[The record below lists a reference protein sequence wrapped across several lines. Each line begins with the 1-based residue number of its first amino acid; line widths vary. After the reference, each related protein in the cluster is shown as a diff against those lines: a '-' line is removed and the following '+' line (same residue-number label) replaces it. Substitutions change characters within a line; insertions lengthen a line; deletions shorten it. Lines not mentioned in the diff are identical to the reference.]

1 MKSANDRHIKRR
13 LQTSS
18 LSTMLSISLVLLMIG
33 SMGLIYLNTTKLTN
47 YIKENIGISLVL
59 NDNIKKVD
67 RLQLQKN
74 LQTSEW
80 VKSTQYISKQQ
91 AAELLKNDLGE
102 DFISFLG
109 FNPLSSS
116 IEVFLNGQFASQ
128 ENFNSLQNELKN
140 NELIDEII
148 IQEDL
153 IDSINTNVSKLS
165 LILISFCILLLIV
178 SIALINNTIRL
189 TVYSKRFI
197 IRTMKLIGATDSFVR
212 KPFIKTGI
220 LQGIFSGLI
229 GVLLLVMILLSIEKE
244 MPELLILQDITS
256 LVLIFVGT
264 FLFGVIIS
272 FVVTRF
278 AVNKYLN
285 MNEKNLYQ

>member
-1 MKSANDRHIKRR
+1 MKATNERHIKRK

-47 YIKENIGISLVL
+47 YIKENIGVSLVL
-59 NDNIKKVD
+59 KDNVKKVD

-74 LQTSEW
+74 LQTSQW
-80 VKSTQYISKQQ
+80 VKSTQYISKQE
-91 AAELLKNDLGE
+91 AADILKNDLGE

-109 FNPLSSS
+109 YNPLSAS
-116 IEVFLNGQFASQ
+116 IEVFLNGQFANKG
-128 ENFNSLQNELKN
+128 NFNSLQNELQN
-140 NELIDEII
+140 NELVDDII

-153 IDSINTNVSKLS
+153 IDSINTNVRKLS
-165 LILISFCILLLIV
+165 LALISFSILLMIV

-189 TVYSKRFI
+189 TVYSKRYI
-197 IRTMKLIGATDSFVR
+197 IRTMKLIGSTDSFVR
-212 KPFIKTGI
+212 KPFLKDGI
-220 LQGIFSGLI
+220 VQGIFSGLI
-229 GVLLLVMILLSIEKE
+229 GILLLVIILLSIEKE
-244 MPELLILQDITS
+244 MPELLILQDLTS
-256 LVLIFVGT
+256 LVLIFIGT
-264 FLFGVIIS
+264 FLFGVLIS
-272 FVVTRF
+272 FVVTRI

>member
-1 MKSANDRHIKRR
+1 MNPVNDRHIKRR

-33 SMGLIYLNTTKLTN
+33 SMGLIYLNTSKLTN

-80 VKSTQYISKQQ
+80 VKSTQYISKQD
-91 AAELLKNDLGE
+91 AANILKNDLGE
-102 DFISFLG
+102 DFIAFLG
-109 FNPLSSS
+109 YNPLSSS

-128 ENFNSLQNELKN
+128 ENFKTLSNDLKN
-140 NELIDEII
+140 NELINEII
-148 IQEDL
+148 IQKDL
-153 IDSINTNVSKLS
+153 IDSINTNVRKLS
-165 LILISFCILLLIV
+165 LVLISFCVLLLIV

-212 KPFIKTGI
+212 KPFIKTGV

-229 GVLLLVMILLSIEKE
+229 GVLLLVIILLSIEKE
-244 MPELLILQDITS
+244 MPELLILQDLFS
-256 LVLIFVGT
+256 LLMVFIGT
-264 FLFGVIIS
+264 FLFGLIIS
-272 FVVTRF
+272 FIVTLF

-285 MNEKNLYQ
+285 MNEKNLYR